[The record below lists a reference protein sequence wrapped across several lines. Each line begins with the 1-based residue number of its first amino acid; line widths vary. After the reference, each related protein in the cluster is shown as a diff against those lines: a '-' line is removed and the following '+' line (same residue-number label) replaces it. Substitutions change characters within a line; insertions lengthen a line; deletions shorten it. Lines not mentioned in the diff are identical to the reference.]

1 MTRFEFTESL
11 RKALSGRVNHR
22 VVNEN
27 VAYYEHYID
36 AEIKKGRS
44 EEDVLGGLGDPRL
57 LAKTIVDTTG
67 ESDRVYADEGE
78 SKDPA
83 SGGTLFGRIFR
94 LPAWLVLLVLV
105 LLFILI
111 IKIVGLVIVTVLPF
125 AIPVAVIYYLIR
137 YFRRRH

>member
-111 IKIVGLVIVTVLPF
+111 IKIVGLVIVTVPF
-125 AIPVAVIYYLIR
+125 FSFPRHNSCPKVCISH
-137 YFRRRH
+137 FR